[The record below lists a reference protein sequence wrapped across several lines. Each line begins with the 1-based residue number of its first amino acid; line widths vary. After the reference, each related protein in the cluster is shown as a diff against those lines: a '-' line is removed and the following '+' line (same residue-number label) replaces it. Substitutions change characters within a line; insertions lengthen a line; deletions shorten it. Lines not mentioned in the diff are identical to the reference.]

1 MGRAGGDYLGRAVC
15 SFYRDF
21 ASSGTGA
28 CTWTSDDS
36 LGAWRRRGFV
46 ENSRWYGGLRLHA
59 GGSDGSDIGIVGG
72 CRVSDDEET
81 QRHHGG
87 QVFWRSGSM
96 KRLIL
101 TFVAIACVGVY
112 VVGQTTA
119 PASGKRRAVKT
130 GPPNGL
136 FTPAIITGD
145 LVFTSGQIGLDPKT
159 GQFPEGGFEAQ
170 FQQVFKNLTG
180 VLEAS
185 GSNVENIVKATV
197 FLADMNDYNAMN
209 ELYRKQFKGDPPAR
223 TTVQVAKL
231 PRDARIEIEAVAVL
245 K

>member
-1 MGRAGGDYLGRAVC
+1 
-15 SFYRDF
+15 
-21 ASSGTGA
+21 
-28 CTWTSDDS
+28 
-36 LGAWRRRGFV
+36 
-46 ENSRWYGGLRLHA
+46 
-59 GGSDGSDIGIVGG
+59 
-72 CRVSDDEET
+72 
-81 QRHHGG
+81 
-87 QVFWRSGSM
+87 M
-96 KRLIL
+96 KRLVL
-101 TFVAIACVGVY
+101 TLVVIALVGVY
-112 VVGQTTA
+112 AAGQTTA
-119 PASGKRRAVKT
+119 PSKRRAVKT

-170 FQQVFKNLTG
+170 FQQVFKNLTA

-185 GSNVENIVKATV
+185 GSSVEHMVKATV

-223 TTVQVAKL
+223 TTVQVARL